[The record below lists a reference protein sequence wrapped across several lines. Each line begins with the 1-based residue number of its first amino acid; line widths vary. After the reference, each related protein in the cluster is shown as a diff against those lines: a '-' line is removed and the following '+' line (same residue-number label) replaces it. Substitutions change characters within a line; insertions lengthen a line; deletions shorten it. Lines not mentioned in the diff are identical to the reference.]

1 MQHQK
6 KHQGRE
12 SQAIK
17 NNQQQRISEQHKKGK
32 RTKKENHWE
41 IVMGEEEYVD
51 KGAVNPTKQK
61 WLKRMW
67 NKHIEMSWG
76 FVLE

>member
-1 MQHQK
+1 MKENKKQQK
-6 KHQGRE
+6 
-12 SQAIK
+12 IK
-17 NNQQQRISEQHKKGK
+17 GQQKKGK

-61 WLKRMW
+61 WLKIMW
-67 NKHIEMSWG
+67 NYHVEGAWMFVIE
-76 FVLE
+76 